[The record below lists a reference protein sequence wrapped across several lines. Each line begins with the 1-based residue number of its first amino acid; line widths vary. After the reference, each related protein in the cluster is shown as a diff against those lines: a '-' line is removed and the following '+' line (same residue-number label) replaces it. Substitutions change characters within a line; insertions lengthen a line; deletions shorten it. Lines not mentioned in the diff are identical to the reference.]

1 MNYNFK
7 HLEPLAFYTLTK
19 NDIKKGWRHIFKRK
33 PDGTL
38 HYMEKYLLGNKEIDV
53 TDAICEPTNCTW
65 LLDRL
70 ELELIEYLGIGIK
83 KDYMGH
89 L

>member
-1 MNYNFK
+1 MNQFYKNIFIK
-7 HLEPLAFYTLTK
+7 SQFSLEPL
-19 NDIKKGWRHIFKRK
+19 HIFKRK

-70 ELELIEYLGIGIK
+70 ELESIEYLGIGIK
-83 KDYMGH
+83 KDYWGH